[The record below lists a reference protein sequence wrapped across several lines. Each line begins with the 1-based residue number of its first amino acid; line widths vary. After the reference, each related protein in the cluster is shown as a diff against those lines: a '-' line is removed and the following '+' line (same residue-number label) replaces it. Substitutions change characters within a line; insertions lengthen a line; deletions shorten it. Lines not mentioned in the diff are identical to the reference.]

1 MRLWRLG
8 REGLA
13 ALGSNKARTFLMALG
28 SVVGISALTVILF
41 ISAGTERRVAEKAER
56 FGARAILVVP
66 GHGRMSRAIGG
77 SSAEVS
83 LKLTDARALE
93 NQIEGLEGITAV
105 ASKYGQSVKAGT
117 AQTKSNIDAVE
128 TNWHRIW
135 DWSVDSG
142 QPITEEDVARL
153 ARVCLLGATPKKELF
168 GDADPVGAKILIG
181 KVWFRVKGVLES
193 RGITGSGHD
202 RDQRVIIPFS
212 TGMRRLFNQQHI
224 SNIRVKVKEGHDLD
238 VTARAIVDL
247 LNQRHHIDPAVEQ
260 FFTVLTT
267 NTLVKRFKGVSG
279 AVSRLL
285 IALCSLSFLVGGLVL
300 MNIMLISVA
309 ERQTEIGLRRAMGA
323 GRRDIF
329 TQFLAE
335 AIGVN
340 GVGLVLGWGLGLL
353 AAWFVSR
360 FTEIPVALS
369 VGSLLLGGSFSVAVG
384 LIFGLQPA
392 RRAANLDPV
401 EALR

>member
-8 REGLA
+8 REGLV
-13 ALGSNKARTFLMALG
+13 ALGSNKTRTFLMALG
-28 SVVGISALTVILF
+28 TVVGISALTVILF
-41 ISAGTERRVAEKAER
+41 ISAGTERQVAEKAER
-56 FGARAILVVP
+56 FGARAILIVP
-66 GHGRMSRAIGG
+66 GHGRMSRTVGG
-77 SSAEVS
+77 GSAEVS
-83 LKLTDARALE
+83 LKPADARAIE
-93 NQIEGLEGITAV
+93 NRIEGLEGITAT
-105 ASKYGQSVKAGT
+105 ASRYGQSVKAGT

-128 TNWHRIW
+128 TNWHRVW
-135 DWSVDSG
+135 DWPVASG
-142 QPITEEDVARL
+142 QPITEEDVDRM

-193 RGITGSGHD
+193 RGITGTGHD
-202 RDQRVIIPFS
+202 RDKRVIIPFS

-238 VTARAIVDL
+238 GTARAIVDL

-267 NTLVKRFKGVSG
+267 NTLVKRFKGVSEG
-279 AVSRLL
+279 VSRLL
-285 IALCSLSFLVGGLVL
+285 IALCGLSFLVGGLVL
-300 MNIMLISVA
+300 MNIMLISVG
-309 ERQTEIGLRRAMGA
+309 ERQAEIGLRRAMGA

-335 AIGVN
+335 AIAVN
-340 GVGLVLGWGLGLL
+340 GVGLVLGWVLGFV
-353 AAWFVSR
+353 AAWFLNR

-369 VGSLLLGGSFSVAVG
+369 GMSLLLGGSFSVAVG

-401 EALR
+401 GALR